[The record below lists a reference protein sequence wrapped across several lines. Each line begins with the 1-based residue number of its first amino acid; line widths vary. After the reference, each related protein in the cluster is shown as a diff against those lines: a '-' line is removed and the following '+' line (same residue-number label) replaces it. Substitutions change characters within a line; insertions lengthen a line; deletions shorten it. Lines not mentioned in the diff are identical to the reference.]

1 MSKKTN
7 DVVEV
12 EIVED
17 KNDTRRVNFEITDQ
31 YFKD

>member
-17 KNDTRRVNFEITDQ
+17 MNDTRRVDFEITDQ

>member
-17 KNDTRRVNFEITDQ
+17 MNDTRRVNFEITDQ